1 MSKSILSARTDF
13 PMLSTKVNGHSLV
26 YLDNAATTQ
35 KPQVVLEALQNYY
48 FSLNSNVHRGNHTLA
63 ARATD
68 AFEEA
73 RSKVARYINAANPY
87 EVIFTRGTTESI
99 NLVAFSY
106 GEAFVHAGDEIIV
119 TELEHHSNYVPWY
132 QLCQRKG
139 AHFRVVPFDANGEL
153 DLEAL
158 KGMLNEK
165 TRLVALNQVSN
176 SLGTVN
182 PLDKIIP
189 MVHAAGVPVL
199 VDAAQAVQHLP
210 EHDVQALDA
219 DFYAFSGHKM
229 YAPMGIGVLY
239 GKEKWLEQM
248 PPYQSGGEMID
259 QVTSQLITFAAL
271 PQKFEAGT
279 PNVADAIGLGAAVD
293 YLSQFDPLELQA
305 YEEELLAY
313 GVEQL
318 RAIPGLTLYGKP
330 RKRSSIL
337 PFNVEGIQHYD
348 MGILLD
354 NYGIAVR
361 TGQHCTQPIM
371 DALHISGTVRASLA
385 LYNTREDIDALVQG
399 IHPVLK
405 MLKR

>member
-271 PQKFEAGT
+271 PYKFEAGT

-293 YLSQFDPLELQA
+293 YLSQFEPFELQA
-305 YEEELLAY
+305 YEEELLVY
-313 GVEQL
+313 GMEQL
-318 RAIPGLTLYGKP
+318 RAIPGLTLYGNP

-399 IHPVLK
+399 IQRVLK

>member
-13 PMLSTKVNGHSLV
+13 PMLSTKVNGHPLV

-318 RAIPGLTLYGKP
+318 RAIPGLTLYGNP

-399 IHPVLK
+399 IQRVLK

>member
-1 MSKSILSARTDF
+1 MSKSISSARNDF
-13 PMLSTKVNGHSLV
+13 PLLSSKVNGYPLV

-35 KPQVVLEALQNYY
+35 KPQVVLDALQEYY
-48 FSLNSNVHRGNHTLA
+48 TRSNSNVHRGNHTLA
-63 ARATD
+63 VRATD

-73 RSKVARYINAANPY
+73 RNKVADYINAANAY

-99 NLVAFSY
+99 NLVAFSF

-158 KGMLNEK
+158 KGMLTEK

-182 PLDKIIP
+182 PLDQIIP
-189 MVHAAGVPVL
+189 LVHAAGVPVL
-199 VDAAQAVQHLP
+199 VDAAQAVQHIP

-229 YAPMGIGVLY
+229 YGPMGIGVLY

-259 QVTSQLITFAAL
+259 QVTSKLITFAAL

-279 PNVADAIGLGAAVD
+279 PNVADAIGLGAAID
-293 YLSQFDPLELQA
+293 YLSQFDMFELQA
-305 YEEELLAY
+305 YEEELLTYAI
-313 GVEQL
+313 EQL
-318 RAIPGLTLYGKP
+318 RRIPGLTLYGNP
-330 RKRSSIL
+330 SRRASIL

-354 NYGIAVR
+354 NFGIAVR

-385 LYNTREDIDALVQG
+385 LYNIHEEIDALVQG
-399 IHPVLK
+399 VQRVIK